1 MSRDLCFTPAT
12 ELARLYR
19 ARKASPLEVMR
30 AVLERLDRINPLV
43 NAVVTLDR
51 EAAVRQARRATA
63 ALTRR
68 TATVGPLHGIPVGIK
83 DVTPTK
89 GMRTTFGSKLFED
102 HVPGEDAAVVERL
115 RAAGAIVLGK
125 TNTPEF
131 AFGPNTVNDVFGA
144 TRNPWNLALSAG
156 GSSGG
161 SAVAL
166 ATGMCPIA
174 QGTDLGGS
182 LRGPAALCGVVGFRT
197 TPGLIPRHPE
207 VLAWDSYSVEGPMAR
222 TVGDAALMLSVMA
235 GPVDERSPMNYAVD
249 TKPFLAAVKQPSVKG
264 WRIAWTP
271 DLGGLVT
278 VDPEIAAACEE
289 SSRVF
294 RTLGARVE
302 RASPDMRDVP
312 EIVALTRGFLM
323 VARHAD
329 KLDRWRDQ
337 LQAGLVEN
345 TAQGLGMTSRDVA
358 RGELLRTQLWH
369 RVHAFFQAHDL
380 WITPTSAVP
389 PFPIELPHAMEIGGR
404 PVGKTLQRSYLTYA
418 FSVLGVP
425 AISVPC
431 GFTRDGLP
439 IGLQIVGRPR
449 HEATVLR
456 AAAAFEAA
464 RPWAHRIPP
473 VITQAVS

>member
-1 MSRDLCFTPAT
+1 MPRDLCFTPAT
-12 ELARLYR
+12 ELSRLYR
-19 ARKASPLEVMR
+19 SRKVSPLEVMR
-30 AVLERLDRINPLV
+30 AVLERLDRVNPLV

-51 EAAVRQARRATA
+51 EAALREARRATA

-68 TATVGPLHGIPVGIK
+68 SAALRPLHGIPVGIK

-102 HVPGEDAAVVERL
+102 HIPMEDAAVVERL
-115 RAAGAIVLGK
+115 KAAGAIVLGK

-161 SAVAL
+161 SAAAL

-197 TPGLIPRHPE
+197 TPGLIPRYPE

-235 GPVDERSPMNYAVD
+235 GPADPRSPMNYNTD

-264 WRIAWTP
+264 SRIAWSP

-278 VDPEIAAACEE
+278 VDPEIASACEA
-289 SSRVF
+289 SAGMF
-294 RTLGARVE
+294 RKLGARVE
-302 RASPDMRDVP
+302 RASVDMHDVP
-312 EIVALTRGFLM
+312 DIVALTRGFLM

-329 KLDRWRDQ
+329 KVERWRDQ

-345 TAQGLGMTSRDVA
+345 TSQGLGLTSRDVA
-358 RGELLRTQLWH
+358 RGELLRTQLWN
-369 RVHAFFQAHDL
+369 RVRAFFETRDL
-380 WITPTSAVP
+380 WLTPTAAVP
-389 PFPIELPHAMEIGGR
+389 PFPIELPHAMEIGGK
-404 PVGKTLQRSYLTYA
+404 PAGKTLQRSYLTYA
-418 FSVLGVP
+418 FSLLGLP
-425 AISVPC
+425 ALSVPC

-439 IGLQIVGRPR
+439 IGLQIIGPPR
-449 HEATVLR
+449 HEAAVLR

-464 RPWAHRIPP
+464 QPWAHRIPP
-473 VITQAVS
+473 VLMQAV